1 MNEESPLQ
9 QLEKLSNFLHGA
21 HLVCDHENSSSTFHI
36 AKHILDEIIVQI
48 KLNHNHNWIIYPDP
62 KA

>member
-36 AKHILDEIIVQI
+36 AKHTLDEIIVQI
-48 KLNHNHNWIIYPDP
+48 KLNHNNHWIRCPQI
-62 KA
+62 KV

>member
-36 AKHILDEIIVQI
+36 AKHTLDEIIVQI
-48 KLNHNHNWIIYPDP
+48 KLNHINPWIPYPEP
-62 KA
+62 KD

>member
-36 AKHILDEIIVQI
+36 AKHTLDEIIVQI
-48 KLNHNHNWIIYPDP
+48 KLNNKPYWVPYAEP
-62 KA
+62 KV